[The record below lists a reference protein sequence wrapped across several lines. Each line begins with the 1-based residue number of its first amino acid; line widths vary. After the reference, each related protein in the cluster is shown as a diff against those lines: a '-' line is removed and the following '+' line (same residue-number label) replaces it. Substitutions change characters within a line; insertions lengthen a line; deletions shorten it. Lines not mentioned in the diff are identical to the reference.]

1 MPGIAFNVQEMR
13 AVARNI
19 RGIFYDGLKG
29 SPTNP
34 ILGAIFFVIQ
44 SNALIEKFVMLRGA
58 PKMRHWVGDRQA
70 SSLMAQSFQIE
81 KKDWEST
88 ITITKDDLQF
98 DRLGLIR
105 PQIAQLSR
113 AYPRHLLDYVVDL
126 LPGAFTRLGYDGQ
139 YVLDTDHD
147 NYGGSSYSNKFTYP
161 LDHNSA
167 YIMLQAPVGLRDAE
181 TGEYLEVEFDS
192 IAFPTNLQSR
202 VDLIYNTPTVLVSVG
217 GSTVQAP
224 NPLYGRIKKENQ
236 YAIKQLGV
244 STAWWMFDSSKAIK
258 PLMLQ
263 IVKGPSVESYE
274 DGHDW
279 PMFMRREAVFGVDSQ
294 DNAGYMFWEL
304 IAGSTGAGAAA
315 PDQELFV
322 AVTTP

>member
-29 SPTNP
+29 SPTHP
-34 ILGAIFFVIQ
+34 VLAAIFFVIQ

-70 SSLMAQSFQIE
+70 SSLMAQTFQIE

-88 ITITKDDLQF
+88 ITVTKDDLQF

-105 PQIAQLSR
+105 PQIQELAR
-113 AYPRHLLDYVVDL
+113 AYPRHLVDYVVDL
-126 LPGAFTRLGYDGQ
+126 LPGGFTRVGYDGQ
-139 YVLDTDHD
+139 YFFDVDHD
-147 NYGGSSYSNKFTYP
+147 NFGGASYSNKATFP

-167 YIMLQAPVGLRDAE
+167 YIALQTPVGLRDSDS
-181 TGEYLEVEFDS
+181 GEYLEVEYDS
-192 IAFPTNLQSR
+192 LVYPSNLQSV
-202 VDLIYNTPTVLVSVG
+202 VDLVFNTPTVAVTGQSVPL
-217 GSTVQAP
+217 P
-224 NPLYGRIKKENQ
+224 NPLYGKIAKEKQ
-236 YAIKQLGV
+236 YRLKQLGV
-244 STAWWMFDSSKAIK
+244 TTAWFMFDSTKAIK

-263 IVKGPSVESYE
+263 IVQGPAVESFE

-304 IAGSTGAGAAA
+304 AYGSTGAGSKAT
-315 PDQELFV
+315 DQGLFV
-322 AVTTP
+322 IL